1 MKSFLHIGLPKTGTS
16 SLQEWLRVNSASFA
30 EAGFTVVPLMSAHR
44 LAVET
49 LGDAISCRPDIV
61 WIRAQVTLAQA
72 LADAAHDRAIIS
84 SEYFSLAEPRAVR
97 DLLQEAGIG
106 ISKTIAY
113 LRRQD
118 IYCAAGYAQDVKAM
132 GAFEV
137 VTSASYTDAL
147 DWTLLRQS
155 WQDVSEVVTVL
166 NYDLHKHDLIN
177 SFSHA
182 LGVQDIPTID
192 LKERFNP
199 SLSAELT
206 EVARILNQKQQRFD
220 LQLLEA
226 VKGRHPDIRF
236 GFTAQVTGE
245 FERHYIESNRKLAEM
260 YPEEFSSYAV
270 ENWQSP
276 GEDFTGRVSEEHVLE
291 IMLAVRKL
299 EARQSLLRKRRIFV
313 ALLRAR
319 KTALLA
325 RFVIGLR
332 GRRRIREAVKGA
344 LARAIR

>member
-1 MKSFLHIGLPKTGTS
+1 ML
-16 SLQEWLRVNSASFA
+16 
-30 EAGFTVVPLMSAHR
+30 SAHR
-44 LAVET
+44 LAVAT
-49 LGDAISCRPDIV
+49 LGEALSCRPDIV

-72 LADAAHDRAIIS
+72 IADAAHDGAIIS
-84 SEYFSLAEPRAVR
+84 SEYFALADPRAVR
-97 DLLQEAGIG
+97 DLLQEAGVS

-182 LGVQDIPTID
+182 LEVQDIPAID
-192 LKERFNP
+192 LTERLNA

-206 EVARILNQKQQRFD
+206 EVARLLNQKQQRFD

-226 VKGRHPDIRF
+226 VKGRHPDIPF
-236 GFTAQVTGE
+236 GFSPQVTGE

-260 YPEEFSSYAV
+260 YPEEFGSYAV

-276 GEDFTGRVSEEHVLE
+276 GQDFSGRVTEDHVAE
-291 IMLAVRKL
+291 IMRAVRKY
-299 EARQSLLRKRRIFV
+299 EARRR
-313 ALLRAR
+313 
-319 KTALLA
+319 
-325 RFVIGLR
+325 
-332 GRRRIREAVKGA
+332 
-344 LARAIR
+344 

>member
-16 SLQEWLRVNSASFA
+16 SLQEWLRVNSATLA
-30 EAGFTVVPLMSAHR
+30 EAGFTVVPLLSAHR
-44 LAVET
+44 LAVAT
-49 LGDAISCRPDIV
+49 LGEVLSCRPDIV

-72 LADAAHDRAIIS
+72 LADAAHDGAIIS

-118 IYCAAGYAQDVKAM
+118 IFCAAGYAQDVKAM
-132 GAFEV
+132 GAFDV

-147 DWTLLRQS
+147 DWTLLRKN
-155 WQDVSEVVTVL
+155 WQDVSEVVTLL
-166 NYDLHKHDLIN
+166 NYDLHKHDLMN

-192 LKERFNP
+192 LTERFNA

-206 EVARILNQKQQRFD
+206 EFARILNQKQQSFD
-220 LQLLEA
+220 VPLLEV
-226 VKGRHPDIRF
+226 VKGRHPEIRF
-236 GFTAQVTGE
+236 GFSAQVTGE
-245 FERHYIESNRKLAEM
+245 FERHYIESNRKLAEI
-260 YPEEFSSYAV
+260 YPEEFSSFAV

-276 GEDFTGRVSEEHVLE
+276 GEDFTGWVSEDHVLE
-291 IMLAVRKL
+291 IMQAIRKH
-299 EARQSLLRKRRIFV
+299 EARLSLLRKRGILL

-319 KTALLA
+319 KTLLLT
-325 RFVIGLR
+325 RFIIGICSR
-332 GRRRIREAVKGA
+332 QGIREAAKGA